1 MKQAIILISALLLG
15 ACASYD
21 GRGLQPGVSSIED
34 IQRVMGEPAMRW
46 RESNGGERLAFPR
59 GLVGYHTF
67 MLITDASGRLLSL
80 ENVLETKHFAKLRAG
95 MSQDEVLRTLG
106 PPQPQW
112 TIYFKARDEL
122 VWEWR
127 FCNEQAEPARF
138 YALFDQTKGTL
149 RTTMSSPESLSV
161 PLGRD
166 RRGWC
171 SG

>member
-1 MKQAIILISALLLG
+1 MRVIAPLILFIALFG
-15 ACASYD
+15 CASYD
-21 GRGLQPGVSSIED
+21 GSGLKPGISTTADVV
-34 IQRVMGEPAMRW
+34 QLMGTPAMRW
-46 RESNGGERLAFPR
+46 NGPGGGEVLAFPR
-59 GLVGYHTF
+59 GPAGYHTF
-67 MLITDASGRLLSL
+67 MVITDASGRLLSL

>member
-1 MKQAIILISALLLG
+1 MKFAIILICTLLLG

-21 GRGLQPGVSSIED
+21 GRGLQPGTSTIDDVR
-34 IQRVMGEPAMRW
+34 RVMGEPAMRW
-46 RESNGGERLAFPR
+46 REDNGGERLAFPR
-59 GLVGYHTF
+59 GPAGYHTF
-67 MLITDASGRLLSL
+67 MVLTDANGRLVSL
-80 ENVLETKHFAKLRAG
+80 GNVLESKHFAKLRAG
-95 MSQDEVLRTLG
+95 MSQDDVLRTLG
-106 PPQPQW
+106 PSQPQW

-127 FCNEQAEPARF
+127 FCSEQAEPARF
-138 YALFDQTKGTL
+138 YALFDQTKGVL